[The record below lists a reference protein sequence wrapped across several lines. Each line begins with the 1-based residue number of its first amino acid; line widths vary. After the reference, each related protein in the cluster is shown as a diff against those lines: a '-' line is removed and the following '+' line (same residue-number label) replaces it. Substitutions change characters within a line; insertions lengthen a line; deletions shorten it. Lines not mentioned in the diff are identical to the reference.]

1 MCTGDCTALCRAHAT
16 SSLLTSIINPL
27 LPFPPLPSPSLPF
40 PSLPFSLSPSAMSDE
55 SDYQRGHA
63 RHDTAL
69 IHGLSQAEVQKLSAS
84 CVEAKSR
91 AYCEWQHGL
100 ILAAKRRA
108 CVRAW
113 RDD

>member
-1 MCTGDCTALCRAHAT
+1 MCTAQPCAEPTAT

-27 LPFPPLPSPSLPF
+27 LPFPSLPSPPLPF
-40 PSLPFSLSPSAMSDE
+40 PFSPFAMSDE

>member
-1 MCTGDCTALCRAHAT
+1 MHCTALCRAHAT

-27 LPFPPLPSPSLPF
+27 LPFPPLPF
-40 PSLPFSLSPSAMSDE
+40 PPLLSLSPSAMSDE